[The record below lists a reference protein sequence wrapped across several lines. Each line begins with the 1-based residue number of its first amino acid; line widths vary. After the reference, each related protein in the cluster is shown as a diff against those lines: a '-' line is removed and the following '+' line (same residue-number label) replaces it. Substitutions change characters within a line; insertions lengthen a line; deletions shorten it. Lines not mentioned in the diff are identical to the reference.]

1 MTNAKV
7 TKIEIKTNDKTLSIA
22 QPYFADA
29 TIFSQKILIFRN
41 RHFLTQERKTIIVFA
56 YAFMFSRLI
65 LAGFTIHIG
74 FTLEKVYSVQLWFF
88 SLVGLKSASITGH

>member
-74 FTLEKVYSVQLWFF
+74 FTLEKVYSVQL
-88 SLVGLKSASITGH
+88 